1 MGWRVVAV
9 SSRSKLELKMNYLVI
24 RNETIKRIHI
34 DEISVLVIENT
45 GCSITISLLEVLW
58 KKRINIIICDSK
70 RNPAAQVLPFTSRF
84 ESNSQLF
91 IQLNWDED
99 MKKTVWAE
107 IVNQKIRKQ
116 SDNLRRVNSDLADK
130 LLEYTKEIE
139 KGDIT
144 NREGHAAKVYFNA
157 VFYPDFSR
165 DDSCPVN
172 AALNYGYAIILSC
185 INRIIVSYG
194 YSTQLGIFHKNTY
207 NQFNLGCDL
216 MEPFRPLVDYKV
228 STLELGNELSQENKY
243 QLLNVLNEEVYI
255 DDKKTTVQN
264 AMQLYVKGVF
274 SSIEEKD
281 MSFFKEYYYGF

>member
-1 MGWRVVAV
+1 MGWRVVSI

-24 RNETIKRIHI
+24 RNDFIKRIHL

-45 GCSITISLLEVLW
+45 GCSMTAALLEALW
-58 KKRINIIICDSK
+58 KKKINVIFCDAK
-70 RNPAAQVLPFTSRF
+70 RNPAAQILPFAARF

-91 IQLNWDED
+91 IQLNWDEE
-99 MKKTVWAE
+99 MKKVVWSE
-107 IVNQKIRKQ
+107 IITQKILKQ
-116 SDNLRRVNSDLADK
+116 SDNLRRINETLADK

-139 KGDIT
+139 PGDIT

-157 VFYPDFSR
+157 IFHPDFSR
-165 DDSCPVN
+165 DDDCLEN

-185 INRIIVSYG
+185 INRIIVSCG

-228 STLELGNELSQENKY
+228 SKLNLQNELSQENKY
-243 QLLNVLNEEVYI
+243 MLLDVLNEEVYI
-255 DDKKTTVQN
+255 NGQRTTVLN
-264 AMQLYVKGVF
+264 AMQIYVRGVF
-274 SSIEEKD
+274 SAIEEKN
-281 MSFFKEYYYGF
+281 MGFFKAYYYGF